1 MKLKYN
7 ANYNTI
13 LLQKENQILAV
24 FRHGLE
30 TILV

>member
-7 ANYNTI
+7 ANYYTI

-24 FRHGLE
+24 SRAWLE